1 MSINNEL
8 ITPAEGSDNNSTN
21 KTKMNTKTSGK
32 KYFFLGALTATLL
45 IVGIAA
51 FGFVTHWNHFGGHGP
66 WGMMLEKVTKD
77 LNLNDQQKSQL
88 ESIKAEIKAK
98 MESNRQNKGKGM
110 DDFSKAF
117 LQDNLDKQTLMDL
130 DAKHETDRKAMRE
143 FYFDE
148 VVKFHD
154 LLTSSQRQ
162 QVVDKVKELKSQHK
176 MHDKGNIKQNN

>member
-1 MSINNEL
+1 MSTNNEL
-8 ITPAEGSDNNSTN
+8 ITPAEGSDKNSIN

-32 KYFFLGALTATLL
+32 KYFFLGALTTILL
-45 IVGIAA
+45 VVGIAT
-51 FGFVTHWNHFGGHGP
+51 FGFVTHWNHFGDHGP
-66 WGMMLEKVTKD
+66 WGMMLDKVTKD

-110 DDFSKAF
+110 DDFSNAF
-117 LQDNLDKQTLMDL
+117 LQDNLDKQTLMDI
-130 DAKHETDRKAMRE
+130 DTKHETARKEMRE
-143 FYFDE
+143 FYYDE

-162 QVVDKVKELKSQHK
+162 QVVDKMKELKSQHK
-176 MHDKGNIKQNN
+176 MHNKGNIKQNN